1 MIGLIALGGII
12 VRQSILIVEFVKIEV
27 AKGKTVKEAAV
38 AGAEIRMRPILITS
52 LTLMAGAWA
61 IIEDPIFQ
69 GMAVS
74 LLFGAGVATLMAVIV
89 IPLGCISLC
98 REFYLVETSSGERA
112 LSARYCEI
120 EGVPTP
126 DPPAPRAARA
136 RPAGGTP
143 LLLRLWSAFVG
154 VVFSVIEGV
163 GRLLGWL
170 RQRRSGRSGQAS
182 DSASGSATNAAVAQA
197 DTASGRSVAESRAE
211 PAPQAAAVKRSSAA
225 ARKPA
230 RAPRKAATKAV
241 ADDAT
246 TVKKPRARRATK
258 KTADKPED
266 PGER

>member
-98 REFYLVETSSGERA
+98 REFYLVETPSGERA
-112 LSARYCEI
+112 LSASYGEI
-120 EGVPTP
+120 EGVAMPET
-126 DPPAPRAARA
+126 PAPVANRA

-143 LLLRLWSAFVG
+143 LLLRLWSALIGLIFG
-154 VVFSVIEGV
+154 VIEDV
-163 GRLLGWL
+163 GKILAWL
-170 RQRRSGRSGQAS
+170 QQRRVGRSGKG
-182 DSASGSATNAAVAQA
+182 SGSASASDAAITPT
-197 DTASGRSVAESRAE
+197 DTASARAVADSRAE
-211 PAPQAAAVKRSSAA
+211 PAQKAVDVKRSSAA

-241 ADDAT
+241 ADGAT
-246 TVKKPRARRATK
+246 TAKKPRARRATK
-258 KTADKPED
+258 KTADKPD
-266 PGER
+266 GAGER

>member
-1 MIGLIALGGII
+1 
-12 VRQSILIVEFVKIEV
+12 VEFVKIEV

-61 IIEDPIFQ
+61 IIDDPIFQ

-98 REFYLVETSSGERA
+98 REFYLIETASGERA

-120 EGVPTP
+120 EGVPMPET
-126 DPPAPRAARA
+126 PAPVAARA

-143 LLLRLWSAFVG
+143 VLLRLWSALIGLIFG
-154 VVFSVIEGV
+154 VIEGV
-163 GRLLGWL
+163 GKLLAWL
-170 RQRRSGRSGQAS
+170 RQRRVGRSGKGSASAAASAS
-182 DSASGSATNAAVAQA
+182 DAAITPT
-197 DTASGRSVAESRAE
+197 DTASARAVADSRAE

-241 ADDAT
+241 ADDAK